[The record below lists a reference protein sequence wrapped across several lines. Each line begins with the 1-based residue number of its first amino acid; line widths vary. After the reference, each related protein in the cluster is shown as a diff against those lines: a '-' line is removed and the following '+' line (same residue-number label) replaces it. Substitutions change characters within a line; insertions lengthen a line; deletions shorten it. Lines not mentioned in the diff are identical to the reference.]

1 MSGSSQQHKGF
12 ILVMFLWWPLF
23 CYISPVGSSSRFLIK
38 RLALLF
44 HGMIPPGGVLS
55 SGPELVF
62 LIEAPSSSG
71 KHFLLSFLVFLGWAA
86 SHVDSSNMV
95 GFVPVSS
102 LGGQICKIFAF
113 LSCILFHRL
122 ISAWRD
128 FQSWAEVVLD
138 VPEVAPAHLG
148 FFPGRDRQRFW
159 LPLWSSSWT
168 GEGLSHSLGP

>member
-1 MSGSSQQHKGF
+1 MF
-12 ILVMFLWWPLF
+12 ILVHFAHSEAQELTW
-23 CYISPVGSSSRFLIK
+23 GSSL
-38 RLALLF
+38 
-44 HGMIPPGGVLS
+44 
-55 SGPELVF
+55 
-62 LIEAPSSSG
+62 
-71 KHFLLSFLVFLGWAA
+71 
-86 SHVDSSNMV
+86 VDSSNMV

-148 FFPGRDRQRFW
+148 LFPGRDRQRFW